1 MSVSIPGTSLSMKVL
16 ELTTRNRI
24 LFCEITIQEFE
35 EMRVIQGVSMEIDLI
50 WVMRQSGKNTVSLT
64 ASPVTLGRPLIFP
77 EL

>member
-50 WVMRQSGKNTVSLT
+50 WVMRQSGKNSQLDCQ
-64 ASPVTLGRPLIFP
+64 PCDLGQATYLS
-77 EL
+77 